1 MELRHLRYFVAVAE
15 EMHFGRAARRLHMSQ
30 PPLSQQIRALE
41 EEIQVELFARGGRT
55 VALTPAGQEFLVYAR
70 QVLAQ
75 VEHAVRSTQSVQRG
89 ELGRLTVGFITSM
102 AYTYLPWVLRVFRS
116 RYPKVELVL
125 TELESWTQL
134 KAIEE
139 ERLHVGI
146 LRGPVDVP
154 GLASVTALSEP
165 FVVALPENHPLANA
179 RRIHLR
185 KLASEEFIMFPRDI
199 GGHFYAEVMRLFQ
212 EAGFTPKVAQ
222 EAVQMHV
229 AAGLV
234 SARIG
239 VALVPAS
246 IELLPMR
253 GVVYR
258 PLSGE
263 QGNAQIAV
271 VHRHQDHS
279 PIVDAFREVAVE
291 VIAKGPAGLQK
302 LRNV

>member
-1 MELRHLRYFVAVAE
+1 MELRHRE
-15 EMHFGRAARRLHMSQ
+15 TWS
-30 PPLSQQIRALE
+30 
-41 EEIQVELFARGGRT
+41 
-55 VALTPAGQEFLVYAR
+55 
-70 QVLAQ
+70 
-75 VEHAVRSTQSVQRG
+75 
-89 ELGRLTVGFITSM
+89 
-102 AYTYLPWVLRVFRS
+102 
-116 RYPKVELVL
+116 
-125 TELESWTQL
+125 QL

-165 FVVALPENHPLANA
+165 FLVALPEDHALAGA
-179 RRIHLR
+179 RRVNLK
-185 KLASEEFIMFPRDI
+185 KLTSEEFILFPREI

-246 IELLPMR
+246 IQLLPMP

-258 PLSGE
+258 PLSGR
-263 QGNAQIAV
+263 QGNAEIAI
-271 VHRHQDHS
+271 VHRERERS
-279 PIVDAFREVAVE
+279 PIIEAFREVAVE
-291 VIAKGPAGLQK
+291 VIAKGPEGLQRWRK
-302 LRNV
+302 V